1 MRARWQCS
9 GGPVD
14 RGAIRRTTI
23 AALVALSLI
32 AAGSVSPAQA
42 AEGRDEEKA
51 RTASEPQ
58 DAEEAS
64 GKRSAWYP
72 AAKAGMV
79 QQGGTGAVQVVDPG
93 TVVKPEPAAVG
104 PDEGPSVRPPSAEWV
119 IAPIPFS
126 NPTFGTGLI
135 LGLAYVFPIDK
146 HDLHSPPSTV
156 AVGGMYSSNGS
167 RAVCG
172 GARTYLNEDRQRIAG
187 GIGAYDV
194 RYDFFGTG
202 NEAGD
207 QGVSIPAR
215 QRGEAFQI
223 EYLHLWRNDIY
234 IGGRYTFSE
243 SRTSLEFDSALP
255 FDMQPDELQSTTGA
269 IGLRV
274 QRDTRNSTFY
284 PTDGIFLVAGVDFY
298 DDIWGSDF
306 TYQAYEIAYNRY
318 QALDEQAVLASRAYV
333 RQTAGR
339 VPFYALSL
347 FGSHNDL
354 RGYTAGQ
361 YRDSL
366 MIALQTEYRRA
377 LAKKFGYVVFAGL
390 GNVAPRLGELN
401 FDDILPSV
409 GVGLR
414 YSIAEENHINLRIDF
429 AYGKSGGAIYFGA
442 GEAY

>member
-1 MRARWQCS
+1 MRVRWQCS
-9 GGPVD
+9 GGPINW
-14 RGAIRRTTI
+14 GAIRRTAI
-23 AALVALSLI
+23 AALVALSLLT
-32 AAGSVSPAQA
+32 ARSVSPAQA
-42 AEGRDEEKA
+42 AEGRDEEQA
-51 RTASEPQ
+51 RPASEPQ
-58 DAEEAS
+58 DAEDAAAT
-64 GKRSAWYP
+64 RSAWYP
-72 AAKAGMV
+72 PAKAEAV
-79 QQGGTGAVQVVDPG
+79 QQGGAGAVQMVDPG

-126 NPTFGTGLI
+126 NPTIDTGLI

-167 RAVCG
+167 RAVGG

-207 QGVSIPAR
+207 RGVSIPIR

-234 IGGRYTFSE
+234 IGGRYSFSE
-243 SRTSLEFDSALP
+243 SRTSLEFDGDPP
-255 FDMQPDELQSTTGA
+255 FDVLPDELRSTTGA

-284 PTDGIFLVAGVDFY
+284 PRDGVFLVAGVDFY

-318 QALDEQAVLASRAYV
+318 QTLDEQAVLASRAYV

-339 VPFYALSL
+339 APFYALSL

-366 MIALQTEYRRA
+366 MNALQTEYRRA
-377 LAKKFGYVVFAGL
+377 LAKGFGYVVFAGL
-390 GNVAPRLGELN
+390 GEVAPRLGELN
-401 FDDILPSV
+401 FDGILPSV

-414 YSIAEENHINLRIDF
+414 YTIADENHINLRIDF
-429 AYGKSGGAIYFGA
+429 AYGKSGGAVYFGA